1 MNSSSPAASI
11 PSVERLVSGEICGE
25 PHDHVHVREE
35 EKGGSPARKKEQDGG
50 QNKQKKSQKKLDD
63 QKLKQVVKEILVMPL
78 FRANLGRVSEKGT
91 MGINWDWSWSSHLPQ
106 VSDMAWD
113 DSFLFG
119 WREVR
124 PGRTMVI

>member
-78 FRANLGRVSEKGT
+78 FR
-91 MGINWDWSWSSHLPQ
+91 
-106 VSDMAWD
+106 D

-119 WREVR
+119 WREVEAWKNHGDLLSCR
-124 PGRTMVI
+124 ARKKVLCWAHVDLEVLTGTSVG